1 MCALYVS
8 SFRRLEQDFETDFQ
22 SSIERLKAV
31 HCGPMFV
38 RKRKNM
44 LTTTETD
51 KVKEQRLLSSHG
63 QGDSLYNHATR
74 QVKISVLGVS
84 VLLTLGFSAVELIGG
99 LLSNSLALIGD
110 AGHMATDAASLLF
123 ALVANWLAREGADS
137 HHSFGHARI
146 EVLAAFINALIMF
159 VVLGW
164 ICYEA
169 IDRLTNPH
177 DVSGGSVMLIATIGL
192 FVNIAVALSLSRD
205 KKNVNTRA
213 ALVHV
218 LGDLLGS
225 VAAIISGAV
234 IYFGGP
240 VEVDPILSLLI
251 CALVAHAAWGVL
263 KETVPVMLDAVPEGV
278 NFDDVGEA
286 IAAIPGVISV
296 HDLHV
301 WVMSPGYSAIT
312 AHLHIDSHQSWPDIL
327 EEVRKNVKERFN
339 IDHVALQ
346 PEWESDCPLSEKH

>member
-1 MCALYVS
+1 MLNS
-8 SFRRLEQDFETDFQ
+8 
-22 SSIERLKAV
+22 
-31 HCGPMFV
+31 
-38 RKRKNM
+38 KN
-44 LTTTETD
+44 TD
-51 KVKEQRLLSSHG
+51 KVQEQRLFSSHG

-74 QVKISVLGVS
+74 QVKTSVLGVA

-240 VEVDPILSLLI
+240 VDVDPILSLLI

>member
-1 MCALYVS
+1 MFANK
-8 SFRRLEQDFETDFQ
+8 ETDDLAKDRAF
-22 SSIERLKAV
+22 
-31 HCGPMFV
+31 
-38 RKRKNM
+38 
-44 LTTTETD
+44 
-51 KVKEQRLLSSHG
+51 SSHG

-74 QVKISVLGVS
+74 QVKTSVLGLA

-146 EVLAAFINALIMF
+146 EVLAAFINALVMF
-159 VVLGW
+159 IVLGW
-164 ICYEA
+164 ICFEA

-177 DVSGGSVMLIATIGL
+177 DVSGGSVMLIATIGM
-192 FVNIAVALSLSRD
+192 FVNIGVALSLSRD

-251 CALVAHAAWGVL
+251 CLLVAHAAWGVL

-278 NFDDVGEA
+278 KYEEVGDA
-286 IAAIPGVISV
+286 ISAIPGVISV

-301 WVMSPGYSAIT
+301 WVMSPGYSAIS
-312 AHLHIDSHQSWPDIL
+312 AHLQIDSHRSWPLIL
-327 EEVRKNVKERFN
+327 EAVRKNVKQRFN

-346 PEWESDCPLSEKH
+346 PEWDSVTCEQKSELHKLK

>member
-1 MCALYVS
+1 
-8 SFRRLEQDFETDFQ
+8 
-22 SSIERLKAV
+22 
-31 HCGPMFV
+31 
-38 RKRKNM
+38 M
-44 LTTTETD
+44 LNT
-51 KVKEQRLLSSHG
+51 KESDNLGKDRAFSSHG
-63 QGDSLYNHATR
+63 QGDSLYNHATQ
-74 QVKISVLGVS
+74 QVKTSVLGVA

-146 EVLAAFINALIMF
+146 EVLAAFVNALIMF
-159 VVLGW
+159 IVLGW
-164 ICYEA
+164 ICFEA

-177 DVSGGSVMLIATIGL
+177 EVSGGSVMLIATIGM

-278 NFDDVGEA
+278 NYEEVGEA
-286 IAAIPGVISV
+286 IAGIPGVVSV

-301 WVMSPGYSAIT
+301 WVMSPGYSAIS
-312 AHLHIDSHQSWPDIL
+312 AHLKIDSHRSWPVIL
-327 EEVRKNVKERFN
+327 EEIRKNVKDRFA
-339 IDHVALQ
+339 IEHMRYQ
-346 PEWESDCPLSEKH
+346 PEWEMTSKAEEKATEVSV

>member
-1 MCALYVS
+1 MMTQDEKKLIEEKD
-8 SFRRLEQDFETDFQ
+8 RR
-22 SSIERLKAV
+22 
-31 HCGPMFV
+31 
-38 RKRKNM
+38 
-44 LTTTETD
+44 
-51 KVKEQRLLSSHG
+51 LSSHG
-63 QGDSLYNHATR
+63 AGDSLYNHAAQ
-74 QVKISVLGVS
+74 QVKTSVLGVA

-99 LLSNSLALIGD
+99 LMSNSLALIGD

-146 EVLAAFINALIMF
+146 EVLAAFVNALVMF

-164 ICYEA
+164 ICVEA

-177 DVSGGSVMLIATIGL
+177 EVSGGSVMLIATIGM
-192 FVNIAVALSLSRD
+192 FVNIGVALSLSRD

-218 LGDLLGS
+218 MGDLLGS
-225 VAAIISGAV
+225 VAAIVSGAV

-240 VEVDPILSLLI
+240 VEVDPILSLVI
-251 CALVAHAAWGVL
+251 CLLVAHAAWGVL

-278 NFDDVGEA
+278 RFDEVGDV
-286 IAAIPGVISV
+286 IASIPGVISV

-301 WVMSPGYSAIT
+301 WVMSPGHSAIS
-312 AHLHIDSHQSWPDIL
+312 AHVYIDSYRSWPVIL
-327 EEVRKNVKERFN
+327 GAIRQHMKSRFN
-339 IDHVALQ
+339 IDHVSVQ
-346 PEWESDCPLSEKH
+346 PEWDTAEKDMLCETKTPPQFKA

>member
-1 MCALYVS
+1 MLNTKES
-8 SFRRLEQDFETDFQ
+8 DSLEKDRAF
-22 SSIERLKAV
+22 
-31 HCGPMFV
+31 
-38 RKRKNM
+38 
-44 LTTTETD
+44 
-51 KVKEQRLLSSHG
+51 SSHG
-63 QGDSLYNHATR
+63 QGDSLYNHATQ
-74 QVKISVLGVS
+74 QVKTSVLGVA

-146 EVLAAFINALIMF
+146 EVLAAFVNALIMF
-159 VVLGW
+159 IVLGW
-164 ICYEA
+164 ICFEA

-177 DVSGGSVMLIATIGL
+177 EVSGGSVMLIATIGM

-278 NFDDVGEA
+278 NYEEVGEA
-286 IAAIPGVISV
+286 IAGIPGVVSV

-301 WVMSPGYSAIT
+301 WVMSPGYSAIS
-312 AHLHIDSHQSWPDIL
+312 AHLKIDSHRSWPVIL
-327 EEVRKNVKERFN
+327 EEIRKNVKDRFG
-339 IDHVALQ
+339 IDHMAFQ
-346 PEWESDCPLSEKH
+346 PEWEMTSKAEEKATEVSV

>member
-1 MCALYVS
+1 MTQDEKKLIEEKD
-8 SFRRLEQDFETDFQ
+8 RR
-22 SSIERLKAV
+22 
-31 HCGPMFV
+31 
-38 RKRKNM
+38 
-44 LTTTETD
+44 
-51 KVKEQRLLSSHG
+51 LSSHG
-63 QGDSLYNHATR
+63 AGDSLYNHAAQ
-74 QVKISVLGVS
+74 QVKTSVLGVA

-99 LLSNSLALIGD
+99 LMSNSLALIGD

-146 EVLAAFINALIMF
+146 EVLAAFVNALVMF
-159 VVLGW
+159 VVLAW
-164 ICYEA
+164 ICVEA

-177 DVSGGSVMLIATIGL
+177 EVSGGSVMLIATIGM
-192 FVNIAVALSLSRD
+192 FVNIGVALSLSRD

>member
-1 MCALYVS
+1 MLNS
-8 SFRRLEQDFETDFQ
+8 
-22 SSIERLKAV
+22 
-31 HCGPMFV
+31 
-38 RKRKNM
+38 KN
-44 LTTTETD
+44 TD
-51 KVKEQRLLSSHG
+51 KVQEQRLFSSHG

-74 QVKISVLGVS
+74 QVKTSVLGVA

>member
-1 MCALYVS
+1 MLNTKES
-8 SFRRLEQDFETDFQ
+8 DNLEKDRAF
-22 SSIERLKAV
+22 
-31 HCGPMFV
+31 
-38 RKRKNM
+38 
-44 LTTTETD
+44 
-51 KVKEQRLLSSHG
+51 SSHD
-63 QGDSLYNHATR
+63 QGDSLYNHATQ
-74 QVKISVLGVS
+74 QVKTSVLGVA

-146 EVLAAFINALIMF
+146 EVLAAFVNALIMF
-159 VVLGW
+159 IVLGW
-164 ICYEA
+164 ICFEA

-177 DVSGGSVMLIATIGL
+177 EVSGGSVMLIATIGM
-192 FVNIAVALSLSRD
+192 FVNITVALSLSRD

-278 NFDDVGEA
+278 NYEEVGEA
-286 IAAIPGVISV
+286 IAGIPGVVSV

-301 WVMSPGYSAIT
+301 WVMSPGYSAIS
-312 AHLHIDSHQSWPDIL
+312 AHLKIDSHRSWPVIL
-327 EEVRKNVKERFN
+327 EEIRKNVKDRFG
-339 IDHVALQ
+339 IDHMAFQ
-346 PEWESDCPLSEKH
+346 PEWEMTSKVEEKATEVSV

>member
-1 MCALYVS
+1 MLNTKES
-8 SFRRLEQDFETDFQ
+8 DNLEKDRAF
-22 SSIERLKAV
+22 
-31 HCGPMFV
+31 
-38 RKRKNM
+38 
-44 LTTTETD
+44 
-51 KVKEQRLLSSHG
+51 SSHG
-63 QGDSLYNHATR
+63 QGDSLYNHATQ
-74 QVKISVLGVS
+74 QVKTSVLGVA

-146 EVLAAFINALIMF
+146 EVLAAFVNALIMF
-159 VVLGW
+159 IVLGW
-164 ICYEA
+164 ICFEA

-177 DVSGGSVMLIATIGL
+177 EVSGGSVMLIATIGM

-278 NFDDVGEA
+278 NYEEVGEA
-286 IAAIPGVISV
+286 IAGIPGVVSV

-301 WVMSPGYSAIT
+301 WVMSPGYSAIS
-312 AHLHIDSHQSWPDIL
+312 AHLKIDSHRSWPVIL
-327 EEVRKNVKERFN
+327 EEIRKNVKDRFG
-339 IDHVALQ
+339 IDHMAFQ
-346 PEWESDCPLSEKH
+346 PEWEMTSKAEEKATELSV

>member
-1 MCALYVS
+1 MKKKMLNTKES
-8 SFRRLEQDFETDFQ
+8 DNLEKDRAF
-22 SSIERLKAV
+22 
-31 HCGPMFV
+31 
-38 RKRKNM
+38 
-44 LTTTETD
+44 
-51 KVKEQRLLSSHG
+51 SSHG
-63 QGDSLYNHATR
+63 QGDSLYNHATQ
-74 QVKISVLGVS
+74 QVKTSVLGVA

-146 EVLAAFINALIMF
+146 EVLAAFVNALIMF
-159 VVLGW
+159 IVLGW
-164 ICYEA
+164 ICFEA

-177 DVSGGSVMLIATIGL
+177 EVSGGSVMLIATIGM

-278 NFDDVGEA
+278 NYEEVGEA
-286 IAAIPGVISV
+286 IAGIPGVVSV

-301 WVMSPGYSAIT
+301 WVMSPGYSAIS
-312 AHLHIDSHQSWPDIL
+312 AHLKIDSHRSWPVIL
-327 EEVRKNVKERFN
+327 EEIRKNVKDRFG
-339 IDHVALQ
+339 IDHMAFQ
-346 PEWESDCPLSEKH
+346 PEWEMTSKAEEKATEVSV

>member
-1 MCALYVS
+1 MFGKTQS
-8 SFRRLEQDFETDFQ
+8 DNLEKDRAF
-22 SSIERLKAV
+22 
-31 HCGPMFV
+31 
-38 RKRKNM
+38 
-44 LTTTETD
+44 
-51 KVKEQRLLSSHG
+51 SSHG
-63 QGDSLYNHATR
+63 LGDSLYDHATR
-74 QVKISVLGVS
+74 QVKASVLGLA
-84 VLLTLGFSAVELIGG
+84 VLLTLGFSAVELVGG

-146 EVLAAFINALIMF
+146 EVLAAFVNALVMF
-159 VVLGW
+159 IVLGW

-177 DVSGGSVMLIATIGL
+177 EVSGGSVMLIATIGL
-192 FVNIAVALSLSRD
+192 LVNVAVAWSLSRD

-218 LGDLLGS
+218 LGDLFGS
-225 VAAIISGAV
+225 VAAIVSGAV

-251 CALVAHAAWGVL
+251 CVLVAHAAWGVL

-278 NFDDVGEA
+278 KYEEVGDA
-286 IAAIPGVISV
+286 IAAIPGVLSV

-312 AHLHIDSHQSWPDIL
+312 AHLRIDSHRSWPLIL
-327 EEVRKNVKERFN
+327 EAIRKHVKERFN

-346 PEWESDCPLSEKH
+346 PEWESTGATTSDCDCKARV

>member
-38 RKRKNM
+38 RKRKKM
-44 LTTTETD
+44 LTTKETD
-51 KVKEQRLLSSHG
+51 KVKEQRLFSSHG

-74 QVKISVLGVS
+74 QVKTSVLGVA

-286 IAAIPGVISV
+286 IASIPGVVSV

-312 AHLHIDSHQSWPDIL
+312 AHLHIDSHQSWPVIL

>member
-1 MCALYVS
+1 MLNTKES
-8 SFRRLEQDFETDFQ
+8 DNLEKDRAF
-22 SSIERLKAV
+22 
-31 HCGPMFV
+31 
-38 RKRKNM
+38 
-44 LTTTETD
+44 
-51 KVKEQRLLSSHG
+51 SSHG
-63 QGDSLYNHATR
+63 QGDSLYNHATQ
-74 QVKISVLGVS
+74 QVKTSVLGVA

-146 EVLAAFINALIMF
+146 EVLAAFVNALIMF
-159 VVLGW
+159 IVLGW
-164 ICYEA
+164 ICFEA

-177 DVSGGSVMLIATIGL
+177 EVSGGSVMLIATIGM
-192 FVNIAVALSLSRD
+192 FVNIAVAISLSRD

-278 NFDDVGEA
+278 NYEEVGEA
-286 IAAIPGVISV
+286 IAGIPGVVSV

-301 WVMSPGYSAIT
+301 WVMSPGYSAIS
-312 AHLHIDSHQSWPDIL
+312 AHLKIDSHRSWPVIL
-327 EEVRKNVKERFN
+327 EEIRKNVKDRFG
-339 IDHVALQ
+339 IDHMAFQ
-346 PEWESDCPLSEKH
+346 PEWEMTSKAEEKATEVSV

>member
-1 MCALYVS
+1 MEV
-8 SFRRLEQDFETDFQ
+8 
-22 SSIERLKAV
+22 K
-31 HCGPMFV
+31 
-38 RKRKNM
+38 
-44 LTTTETD
+44 TE
-51 KVKEQRLLSSHG
+51 KKFSSHG
-63 QGDSLYNHATR
+63 EGDSLSDHAAQ
-74 QVKISVLGVS
+74 QVKTSVLGFA

-123 ALVANWLAREGADS
+123 ALIANWIAREGADS

-146 EVLAAFINALIMF
+146 EVLAAFINALAMF

-177 DVSGGSVMLIATIGL
+177 DVAGGSVMLIASIGL
-192 FVNIAVALSLSRD
+192 LVNILVAWSLSRD

-225 VAAIISGAV
+225 VAAVISGAV

-240 VEVDPILSLLI
+240 TIVDPILSLLI
-251 CALVAHAAWGVL
+251 CVLVAHAAWGVL
-263 KETVPVMLDAVPEGV
+263 KETTPILLDGVPDGV
-278 NFDDVGEA
+278 VYDEVGEA
-286 IAAIPGVISV
+286 ILAIEGVVSV

-301 WVMSPGYSAIT
+301 WSMSPGYSAIC
-312 AHLHIDSHQSWPDIL
+312 AHVHIESHRCWPLIL
-327 EEVRKNVKERFN
+327 DAIRYNVKERFN
-339 IDHVALQ
+339 IDHVTLQ
-346 PEWESDCPLSEKH
+346 PEWEFDHDVASCGCGHDHARNKDKPCLCQTLSKKVKEQKATQSA

>member
-1 MCALYVS
+1 MLNS
-8 SFRRLEQDFETDFQ
+8 
-22 SSIERLKAV
+22 
-31 HCGPMFV
+31 
-38 RKRKNM
+38 KN
-44 LTTTETD
+44 TD
-51 KVKEQRLLSSHG
+51 KVQEQRLFSSHG

-74 QVKISVLGVS
+74 QVKTSVLGVA

-312 AHLHIDSHQSWPDIL
+312 AHLHIDSHQSWPVIL

-346 PEWESDCPLSEKH
+346 PEWESTCPLSEKH

>member
-1 MCALYVS
+1 MLNKKES
-8 SFRRLEQDFETDFQ
+8 DNLEK
-22 SSIERLKAV
+22 ERA
-31 HCGPMFV
+31 F
-38 RKRKNM
+38 
-44 LTTTETD
+44 
-51 KVKEQRLLSSHG
+51 SSHG
-63 QGDSLYNHATR
+63 QGDSLYNHATQ
-74 QVKISVLGVS
+74 QVKVSVLGVA

-123 ALVANWLAREGADS
+123 ALVANWLARGGADS

-146 EVLAAFINALIMF
+146 EVLAAFINALVMF
-159 VVLGW
+159 IVLGW
-164 ICYEA
+164 ICFEA

-177 DVSGGSVMLIATIGL
+177 EVSGGSVMLIATIGM

-240 VEVDPILSLLI
+240 VQVDPVLSLLI
-251 CALVAHAAWGVL
+251 CVLVAHAAWGVL

-278 NFDDVGEA
+278 DYEEVGEA
-286 IAAIPGVISV
+286 IASIPGVLSV

-301 WVMSPGYSAIT
+301 WVMSPGYSAIS
-312 AHLHIDSHQSWPDIL
+312 AHLKINSHLSWPIVL
-327 EEVRKNVKERFN
+327 EEIRKNVKERFN
-339 IDHVALQ
+339 IDHMAFQ
-346 PEWESDCPLSEKH
+346 PEWEVGEKSSKDV

>member
-1 MCALYVS
+1 MLNTKES
-8 SFRRLEQDFETDFQ
+8 DNLEKDRAF
-22 SSIERLKAV
+22 
-31 HCGPMFV
+31 
-38 RKRKNM
+38 
-44 LTTTETD
+44 
-51 KVKEQRLLSSHG
+51 SSHG
-63 QGDSLYNHATR
+63 QGDSLYNHATQ
-74 QVKISVLGVS
+74 QVKTSVLGVA

-146 EVLAAFINALIMF
+146 EVLAAFVNALIMF
-159 VVLGW
+159 IVLGW
-164 ICYEA
+164 ICFEA

-177 DVSGGSVMLIATIGL
+177 EVSGGSVMLIATIGM

-251 CALVAHAAWGVL
+251 CVLVAHAAWGVL

-278 NFDDVGEA
+278 NYEEVGEA
-286 IAAIPGVISV
+286 IAGIPGVVSV

-301 WVMSPGYSAIT
+301 WVMSPGYSAIS
-312 AHLHIDSHQSWPDIL
+312 AHLKIDSHRSWPVIL
-327 EEVRKNVKERFN
+327 EEIRKNVKDRFG
-339 IDHVALQ
+339 IDHMAFQ
-346 PEWESDCPLSEKH
+346 PEWEMTSKAEEKATEVSV

>member
-1 MCALYVS
+1 M
-8 SFRRLEQDFETDFQ
+8 FE
-22 SSIERLKAV
+22 K
-31 HCGPMFV
+31 
-38 RKRKNM
+38 
-44 LTTTETD
+44 
-51 KVKEQRLLSSHG
+51 KEVDDVEKDREFSSHG

-74 QVKISVLGVS
+74 QVKTSVLGLA

-146 EVLAAFINALIMF
+146 EVLAAFINALVMF
-159 VVLGW
+159 IVLGW
-164 ICYEA
+164 ICFEA
-169 IDRLTNPH
+169 VDRLTHPH

-192 FVNIAVALSLSRD
+192 LVNIGVALSLSRD

-251 CALVAHAAWGVL
+251 CVLVAHAAWGVL

-278 NFDDVGEA
+278 KYEEVGEA
-286 IAAIPGVISV
+286 IAAIPGVLSV

-312 AHLHIDSHQSWPDIL
+312 AHLRIDSHRSWPVIL

-346 PEWESDCPLSEKH
+346 PEWGGEAKMSDCECKAKI

>member
-1 MCALYVS
+1 M
-8 SFRRLEQDFETDFQ
+8 FEKKEVDD
-22 SSIERLKAV
+22 IEKDRE
-31 HCGPMFV
+31 F
-38 RKRKNM
+38 
-44 LTTTETD
+44 
-51 KVKEQRLLSSHG
+51 SSHG

-74 QVKISVLGVS
+74 QVKTSVLGLS

-146 EVLAAFINALIMF
+146 EVLAAFINALVMF
-159 VVLGW
+159 IVLGW
-164 ICYEA
+164 ICFEA
-169 IDRLTNPH
+169 VDRLTHPH

-192 FVNIAVALSLSRD
+192 LVNIGVALSLSRD

-251 CALVAHAAWGVL
+251 CVLVAHAAWGVL

-278 NFDDVGEA
+278 KYEEVGEA
-286 IAAIPGVISV
+286 IAAIPGVLSV

-312 AHLHIDSHQSWPDIL
+312 AHLRIDSHRSWPVIL

-346 PEWESDCPLSEKH
+346 PEWGGEAKKSDCECKAQI

>member
-1 MCALYVS
+1 M
-8 SFRRLEQDFETDFQ
+8 
-22 SSIERLKAV
+22 LKS
-31 HCGPMFV
+31 
-38 RKRKNM
+38 KN
-44 LTTTETD
+44 TD
-51 KVKEQRLLSSHG
+51 KVQEQRLFSSHG

-74 QVKISVLGVS
+74 QVKTSVLGVA

>member
-1 MCALYVS
+1 M
-8 SFRRLEQDFETDFQ
+8 FEKKEVDD
-22 SSIERLKAV
+22 IEKDRE
-31 HCGPMFV
+31 F
-38 RKRKNM
+38 
-44 LTTTETD
+44 
-51 KVKEQRLLSSHG
+51 SSHG

-74 QVKISVLGVS
+74 QVKTSVLGLA

-146 EVLAAFINALIMF
+146 EVLAAFINALVMF
-159 VVLGW
+159 IVLGW
-164 ICYEA
+164 ICFEA
-169 IDRLTNPH
+169 VDRLTHPH

-192 FVNIAVALSLSRD
+192 LVNIGVALSLSRD
-205 KKNVNTRA
+205 EKNVNTRA

-251 CALVAHAAWGVL
+251 CVLVAHAAWGVL

-278 NFDDVGEA
+278 KYEEVGEA
-286 IAAIPGVISV
+286 IAAIPGVLSV

-312 AHLHIDSHQSWPDIL
+312 AHLRIDSHRSWPVIL

-346 PEWESDCPLSEKH
+346 PEWGGEAKTSDCECKAQI

>member
-1 MCALYVS
+1 MLNTKES
-8 SFRRLEQDFETDFQ
+8 DNLEKDRAF
-22 SSIERLKAV
+22 
-31 HCGPMFV
+31 
-38 RKRKNM
+38 
-44 LTTTETD
+44 
-51 KVKEQRLLSSHG
+51 SSHG
-63 QGDSLYNHATR
+63 QGDSLYNHATQ
-74 QVKISVLGVS
+74 QVKTSVLGVA

-146 EVLAAFINALIMF
+146 EVLAAFVNALIMF
-159 VVLGW
+159 IVLGW
-164 ICYEA
+164 ICFEA

-177 DVSGGSVMLIATIGL
+177 EVSGGSVMLIATIGM

-251 CALVAHAAWGVL
+251 CALVAHAAWGLL

-278 NFDDVGEA
+278 NYEEVGEA
-286 IAAIPGVISV
+286 IAGIPGVVSV

-301 WVMSPGYSAIT
+301 WVMSPGYSAIS
-312 AHLHIDSHQSWPDIL
+312 AHLKIDSHRSWPVIL
-327 EEVRKNVKERFN
+327 EEIRKNVKDRFG
-339 IDHVALQ
+339 IDHMAFQ
-346 PEWESDCPLSEKH
+346 PEWEMTSKAEEKATEVSV

>member
-1 MCALYVS
+1 MTQDEKKRIEEKD
-8 SFRRLEQDFETDFQ
+8 RR
-22 SSIERLKAV
+22 
-31 HCGPMFV
+31 
-38 RKRKNM
+38 
-44 LTTTETD
+44 
-51 KVKEQRLLSSHG
+51 LSSHG
-63 QGDSLYNHATR
+63 AGDSLYNHAAQ
-74 QVKISVLGVS
+74 QVKTSVLGVA

-99 LLSNSLALIGD
+99 LMSNSLALIGD

-146 EVLAAFINALIMF
+146 EVLAAFVNALVMF

-164 ICYEA
+164 ICVEA

-177 DVSGGSVMLIATIGL
+177 EVSGGSVMLIATIGM
-192 FVNIAVALSLSRD
+192 FVNIGVALSLSRD

-218 LGDLLGS
+218 MGDLLGS
-225 VAAIISGAV
+225 VAAIVSGAV

-240 VEVDPILSLLI
+240 VEVDPILSLVI
-251 CALVAHAAWGVL
+251 CLLVAHAAWGVL

-278 NFDDVGEA
+278 RFDEVGDV
-286 IAAIPGVISV
+286 IASIPGVISV

-301 WVMSPGYSAIT
+301 WVMSPGHSAIS
-312 AHLHIDSHQSWPDIL
+312 AHVHIDSHRSWPVIL
-327 EEVRKNVKERFN
+327 GAIRQHMKSRFN
-339 IDHVALQ
+339 IDHVSVR
-346 PEWESDCPLSEKH
+346 PEWDTAEKDMLCEPKTPPQFKA

>member
-1 MCALYVS
+1 MLNS
-8 SFRRLEQDFETDFQ
+8 
-22 SSIERLKAV
+22 
-31 HCGPMFV
+31 
-38 RKRKNM
+38 KN
-44 LTTTETD
+44 TD
-51 KVKEQRLLSSHG
+51 KVQEQRLFSSHG

-74 QVKISVLGVS
+74 QVKTSVLGVA

-225 VAAIISGAV
+225 VAAIISGTV

>member
-1 MCALYVS
+1 MFVQQRERKMFAKK
-8 SFRRLEQDFETDFQ
+8 ETDDLAKDRAF
-22 SSIERLKAV
+22 
-31 HCGPMFV
+31 
-38 RKRKNM
+38 
-44 LTTTETD
+44 
-51 KVKEQRLLSSHG
+51 SSHG
-63 QGDSLYNHATR
+63 RGDSLYNHATL
-74 QVKISVLGVS
+74 QVKTSVLGVA

-110 AGHMATDAASLLF
+110 AGHMATDAA
-123 ALVANWLAREGADS
+123 R
-137 HHSFGHARI
+137 
-146 EVLAAFINALIMF
+146 LAAFINALVMF
-159 VVLGW
+159 IVLGW
-164 ICYEA
+164 ICFEA

-177 DVSGGSVMLIATIGL
+177 DVSGGSVMLIATIGM
-192 FVNIAVALSLSRD
+192 FVNIGVALSLSRD

-251 CALVAHAAWGVL
+251 CVLVAHAAWGVL

-278 NFDDVGEA
+278 KYEDVGDA
-286 IAAIPGVISV
+286 ISAIPGVVSV

-301 WVMSPGYSAIT
+301 WVMSPGYSAIS
-312 AHLHIDSHQSWPDIL
+312 AHLQIDSHRSWPLIL
-327 EEVRKNVKERFN
+327 EAVRKNVKERFN

-346 PEWESDCPLSEKH
+346 PEWESVTCDQNKQQ

>member
-1 MCALYVS
+1 M
-8 SFRRLEQDFETDFQ
+8 FEKKEVDD
-22 SSIERLKAV
+22 IEKDRE
-31 HCGPMFV
+31 F
-38 RKRKNM
+38 
-44 LTTTETD
+44 
-51 KVKEQRLLSSHG
+51 SSHG

-74 QVKISVLGVS
+74 QVKTSVLGLA

-146 EVLAAFINALIMF
+146 EVLAAFINALVMF
-159 VVLGW
+159 IVLGW
-164 ICYEA
+164 ICFEA
-169 IDRLTNPH
+169 VDRLTHPH

-192 FVNIAVALSLSRD
+192 LVNIGVALSLSRD

-251 CALVAHAAWGVL
+251 CVLVAHAAWGVL

-278 NFDDVGEA
+278 KYEEVGEA
-286 IAAIPGVISV
+286 IAAIPGVLSV

-312 AHLHIDSHQSWPDIL
+312 AHLRIDSHRSWPVIL

-346 PEWESDCPLSEKH
+346 PEWGGEAKTSDCECKAKI

>member
-1 MCALYVS
+1 MLNTKES
-8 SFRRLEQDFETDFQ
+8 DNLEKDRAF
-22 SSIERLKAV
+22 
-31 HCGPMFV
+31 
-38 RKRKNM
+38 
-44 LTTTETD
+44 
-51 KVKEQRLLSSHG
+51 SSHG
-63 QGDSLYNHATR
+63 QGDSLYNHATQ
-74 QVKISVLGVS
+74 QVKTSVLGVA

-146 EVLAAFINALIMF
+146 EVLAAFVNALIMF
-159 VVLGW
+159 IVLGW
-164 ICYEA
+164 ICFEA

-177 DVSGGSVMLIATIGL
+177 EVSGGSVMLIATIGM

-278 NFDDVGEA
+278 NYEEVGKA
-286 IAAIPGVISV
+286 IAGIPGVVSV

-301 WVMSPGYSAIT
+301 WVMSPGYSAIS
-312 AHLHIDSHQSWPDIL
+312 AHLKIDSHRSWPVIL
-327 EEVRKNVKERFN
+327 EEIRKNVKDRFG
-339 IDHVALQ
+339 IDHMAFQ
-346 PEWESDCPLSEKH
+346 PEWEMTSKAEEKATEVSV

>member
-1 MCALYVS
+1 MLNTKES
-8 SFRRLEQDFETDFQ
+8 DNLEKDRAF
-22 SSIERLKAV
+22 
-31 HCGPMFV
+31 
-38 RKRKNM
+38 
-44 LTTTETD
+44 
-51 KVKEQRLLSSHG
+51 SSHG
-63 QGDSLYNHATR
+63 QGDSLYNHATQ
-74 QVKISVLGVS
+74 QVKTSVLGVA

-146 EVLAAFINALIMF
+146 EVLAAFVNALIMF
-159 VVLGW
+159 IVLGW
-164 ICYEA
+164 ICFEA

-177 DVSGGSVMLIATIGL
+177 EVSGGSVMLIATIGM
-192 FVNIAVALSLSRD
+192 FVNFAVALSLSRD

-263 KETVPVMLDAVPEGV
+263 KETVPVMLDSVPEGV
-278 NFDDVGEA
+278 NYEEVGEA
-286 IAAIPGVISV
+286 IAGISGVVNV

-301 WVMSPGYSAIT
+301 WVMSPGYSAIS
-312 AHLHIDSHQSWPDIL
+312 AHLKIDSHRSWPVIL
-327 EEVRKNVKERFN
+327 EEIRKNVKDRFG
-339 IDHVALQ
+339 IDHMAFQ
-346 PEWESDCPLSEKH
+346 PEWEMTSKAEEKATEVSV

>member
-1 MCALYVS
+1 MLNTKES
-8 SFRRLEQDFETDFQ
+8 DNLEKDRDF
-22 SSIERLKAV
+22 
-31 HCGPMFV
+31 
-38 RKRKNM
+38 
-44 LTTTETD
+44 
-51 KVKEQRLLSSHG
+51 SSHG
-63 QGDSLYNHATR
+63 QGDSLYNHATQ
-74 QVKISVLGVS
+74 QVKTSVLGVA

-146 EVLAAFINALIMF
+146 EVLAAFVNALIMF
-159 VVLGW
+159 IVLGW
-164 ICYEA
+164 ICFEA

-177 DVSGGSVMLIATIGL
+177 EVSGGSVMLIATIGM

-251 CALVAHAAWGVL
+251 CAMVAHAAWGVL

-278 NFDDVGEA
+278 NYEEVGKA
-286 IAAIPGVISV
+286 IAGIPGVVSV

-301 WVMSPGYSAIT
+301 WVMSPGYSAIS
-312 AHLHIDSHQSWPDIL
+312 AHLKINSHRSWPVIL
-327 EEVRKNVKERFN
+327 EEIRKNVKDRFG
-339 IDHVALQ
+339 IDHMAFQ
-346 PEWESDCPLSEKH
+346 PEWEMTSKAEEKATEVSV

>member
-1 MCALYVS
+1 MLAKKES
-8 SFRRLEQDFETDFQ
+8 DNLEKDRAF
-22 SSIERLKAV
+22 
-31 HCGPMFV
+31 
-38 RKRKNM
+38 
-44 LTTTETD
+44 
-51 KVKEQRLLSSHG
+51 SSHG
-63 QGDSLYNHATR
+63 QGDSLYNHATQ
-74 QVKISVLGVS
+74 QVKVSVLGVA

-146 EVLAAFINALIMF
+146 EVLAAFINALVMF

-177 DVSGGSVMLIATIGL
+177 EVSGGSVMLIATIGM
-192 FVNIAVALSLSRD
+192 FVNIGVALSLSRD

-240 VEVDPILSLLI
+240 VEVDPILSLVI
-251 CALVAHAAWGVL
+251 CVLVAHAAWGVL

-278 NFDDVGEA
+278 SYEEVGEA
-286 IAAIPGVISV
+286 IAAIPGVLSV

-312 AHLHIDSHQSWPDIL
+312 AHLKIDSHRSWPDIL
-327 EEVRKNVKERFN
+327 EAVRKNVKERFN

-346 PEWESDCPLSEKH
+346 PEWDSANKTDRTDH